1 MARLRVSVN
10 RLRKGMTIVED
21 IYSKTGAILVAE
33 GSPVT
38 KEVVNL
44 LTRHFIDN
52 VAVEYQTQADS
63 VPAMQIE
70 NAPRV
75 TEKEFREFQE
85 TFEVAENTLSD
96 NLKDIVYN
104 SKDINVQ
111 LLLNTMNSILEKANN
126 EASLSDMLLMMK
138 QNVSGLYTHAINVSL
153 FGQILA
159 RWLNCTKQ
167 ETESIAVSGLL
178 HDIGILKF
186 SDDALSGFTFR
197 AEYETN
203 KYEKH
208 AIYGY
213 NIIKDQNI
221 DIDIKQAVLTHH
233 ERMDGSG
240 FPMKVKQP
248 NINKISR
255 IIAIADTYDTLTMR
269 EENVETISVFS
280 AIKKMEEFCYNN
292 KMDSSFLIT
301 FTSHIAET
309 MIRHHV
315 LLSNGST
322 GQVVMINKYNL
333 SRPLIQ
339 VGQTFVDL
347 TKNPDLYV
355 VALLD

>member
-1 MARLRVSVN
+1 MN
-10 RLRKGMTIVED
+10 G
-21 IYSKTGAILVAE
+21 IL
-33 GSPVT
+33 
-38 KEVVNL
+38 
-44 LTRHFIDN
+44 
-52 VAVEYQTQADS
+52 Q
-63 VPAMQIE
+63 
-70 NAPRV
+70 
-75 TEKEFREFQE
+75 
-85 TFEVAENTLSD
+85 
-96 NLKDIVYN
+96 
-104 SKDINVQ
+104 
-111 LLLNTMNSILEKANN
+111 KANN

-138 QNVSGLYTHAINVSL
+138 QNVSGLYTHSINVSL

-167 ETESIAVSGLL
+167 ETEAIAVSGLL

-186 SDDALSGFTFR
+186 SDSALSDFTFR

-269 EENVETISVFS
+269 EENVEALSVFT
-280 AIKKMEEFCYNN
+280 ALKRMEAYCYN
-292 KMDSSFLIT
+292 KMDSAFLMT
-301 FTSHIAET
+301 FTEHIADT

-322 GQVVMINKYNL
+322 GQVVMINKYNI

-347 TKNPDLYV
+347 AKNPDLYV
-355 VALLD
+355 MALLD